1 MAGHGEPINYSE
13 RPLHYSQAA
22 KLMGH
27 TTRVHLK
34 YYSAWVNDQELE
46 QATERFNQ
54 AVESVAL

>member
-1 MAGHGEPINYSE
+1 
-13 RPLHYSQAA
+13 
-22 KLMGH
+22 MGH

-54 AVESVAL
+54 AVESVAI